1 MRYKHIIWDWNG
13 TLLDDRWLCVE
24 AINQALIKRDLT
36 PISENRYRK
45 IFTFPVKEYYKKLGF
60 DFKNEPFEVSGDEF
74 VDYYGKNFHK
84 AKLQKGSRTLLR
96 EIQSKSIS
104 QSILSAAM
112 ERYLK
117 NWIYAH
123 KLEIYFSE
131 IVGIDNQY
139 ANGKIQEGIKLINK
153 LPFKKKD
160 IAMIG
165 DTNHDSDV
173 AEELNINCILIDHGH
188 VSNKRLKKT
197 GRAVVSNLLD
207 IIHYII

>member
-24 AINQALIKRDLT
+24 GINQALVKRDLP
-36 PISENRYRK
+36 PISEDRYRK

-60 DFKNEPFEVSGDEF
+60 DFESEPFEVAGDEF

-84 AKLQKGSRTLLR
+84 AKLQKGARTLLS
-96 EIQSKSIS
+96 EIQSESIS

-112 ERYLK
+112 ESYLK
-117 NWIYAH
+117 SWVYAH

-139 ANGKIQEGIKLINK
+139 ADGKIQEGINLINR
-153 LPFKKKD
+153 LPFKRRD
-160 IAMIG
+160 IVMIG

-173 AEELNINCILIDHGH
+173 AEELNINCILINHGH
-188 VSNKRLKKT
+188 VDSKRLKKT
-197 GRAVVSNLLD
+197 GRTVVSNLMD
-207 IIHYII
+207 IINHIV

>member
-1 MRYKHIIWDWNG
+1 MIYKHIIWDWNG

-24 AINQALIKRDLT
+24 GINQALMKRDL
-36 PISENRYRK
+36 PSISENRYRK

-60 DFKNEPFEVSGDEF
+60 DFENEPFEVAGDEF
-74 VDYYGKNFHK
+74 VDYYRKNFHK
-84 AKLQKGSRTLLR
+84 AKLQKGSRTLLS

-112 ERYLK
+112 ERHLE

-139 ANGKIQEGIKLINK
+139 AVGKIQEGIKLINK
-153 LPFKKKD
+153 LPFKRED

-173 AEELNINCILIDHGH
+173 AEELNINCILVDHGH
-188 VSNKRLKKT
+188 VDGNRLKKT
-197 GRAVVSNLLD
+197 GRTVVSNLMD
-207 IIHYII
+207 IINHIM

>member
-24 AINQALIKRDLT
+24 GINQALIKRDLP
-36 PISENRYRK
+36 PISEDRYRK

-60 DFKNEPFEVSGDEF
+60 DFDNEPFEVAGDEF

-84 AKLQKGSRTLLR
+84 AKLQKGSRTLLS

-117 NWIYAH
+117 NWVYAH
-123 KLEIYFSE
+123 KLEIYFYE

-139 ANGKIQEGIKLINK
+139 ADGKIQEGIKLINR
-153 LPFKKKD
+153 LPFKRRD
-160 IAMIG
+160 IVMIG

-173 AEELNINCILIDHGH
+173 AEELNINCVLIDHGH
-188 VSNKRLKKT
+188 VDSKRLKKT
-197 GRAVVSNLLD
+197 GRTVVSNLMD
-207 IIHYII
+207 IINHII

>member
-24 AINQALIKRDLT
+24 GINQALVKRDLN
-36 PISENRYRK
+36 PITENKYRE
-45 IFTFPVKEYYKKLGF
+45 IFTFPVKKYYKKLGF
-60 DFKNEPFEVSGDEF
+60 DFEEEPFEIAGDEF
-74 VDYYGKNFHK
+74 VEYYGKNFHK

-96 EIQSKSIS
+96 KIQSKSIS

-131 IVGIDNQY
+131 IVVIDNQY
-139 ANGKIQEGIKLINK
+139 AKGKIQEGRKLINK
-153 LPFKKKD
+153 LPFKRKD

-173 AEELNINCILIDHGH
+173 ADELSIDCILIDHGH
-188 VSNKRLKKT
+188 VSSRRLKKT
-197 GRAVVSNLLD
+197 GRKVVSNLTD
-207 IIHYII
+207 IIDYII

>member
-24 AINQALIKRDLT
+24 GINQALIKRDL
-36 PISENRYRK
+36 PIISEHQYRK

-60 DFKNEPFEVSGDEF
+60 DFDNEPFEVAGDEF

-84 AKLQKGSRTLLR
+84 AKLQKGSRTLLS

-112 ERYLK
+112 ENYLK
-117 NWIYAH
+117 SWIYAH

-139 ANGKIQEGIKLINK
+139 AGGKIQEGIKLINK
-153 LPFKKKD
+153 LPFKSED
-160 IAMIG
+160 IALIG

-173 AEELNINCILIDHGH
+173 AEELNVNCILIDHGH
-188 VSNKRLKKT
+188 VDSKRLKKT
-197 GRAVVSNLLD
+197 GRTVISNLMD
-207 IIHYII
+207 IINHIV

>member
-24 AINQALIKRDLT
+24 GINQALVKRDLN
-36 PISENRYRK
+36 PITENKYRE
-45 IFTFPVKEYYKKLGF
+45 IFTFPVKKYYKKLGF
-60 DFKNEPFEVSGDEF
+60 DFEEEPFEIAGDEF
-74 VDYYGKNFHK
+74 VEYYGKNFHK

-96 EIQSKSIS
+96 KIQSKSIS

-123 KLEIYFSE
+123 KLESYFSE

-139 ANGKIQEGIKLINK
+139 AKGKIQEGIKLINK
-153 LPFKKKD
+153 LPFKRKD

-173 AEELNINCILIDHGH
+173 ADELSIDCILIDHGH
-188 VSNKRLKKT
+188 VSSRRLKKT
-197 GRAVVSNLLD
+197 GRKVVSNLTD
-207 IIHYII
+207 IIDHII

>member
-24 AINQALIKRDLT
+24 GINQALIKRDLP
-36 PISENRYRK
+36 PISEDRYRK

-60 DFKNEPFEVSGDEF
+60 DFDNEPFEIAGDEF

-84 AKLQKGSRTLLR
+84 AKLQKGSRILLS

-139 ANGKIQEGIKLINK
+139 AGGKIQEGIKLINK

-160 IAMIG
+160 IALIG

-188 VSNKRLKKT
+188 VNNKRLKKT
-197 GRAVVSNLLD
+197 GRTVVSNLMD
-207 IIHYII
+207 IINYII

>member
-24 AINQALIKRDLT
+24 GINQALIKRDLP
-36 PISENRYRK
+36 PISEDRYRK

-60 DFKNEPFEVSGDEF
+60 DFDNEPFEIAGDEF

-84 AKLQKGSRTLLR
+84 AKLQKGSRILLS

-112 ERYLK
+112 QSYLMS
-117 NWIYAH
+117 WIYAH

-139 ANGKIQEGIKLINK
+139 AGGKIQEGIKLINK
-153 LPFKKKD
+153 LPFKSGD
-160 IAMIG
+160 IAMVG

-173 AEELNINCILIDHGH
+173 AEELNINCILINHGH
-188 VSNKRLKKT
+188 VDSKRLKKT
-197 GRAVVSNLLD
+197 GRTVVSNLMD
-207 IIHYII
+207 IINHIM

>member
-24 AINQALIKRDLT
+24 GINQALAKRDLP
-36 PISENRYRK
+36 PISEDRYRK

-60 DFKNEPFEVSGDEF
+60 DFDNEPFEIAGDEF

-84 AKLQKGSRTLLR
+84 AKLQKGSRILLS

-131 IVGIDNQY
+131 IIGIDNQY

-173 AEELNINCILIDHGH
+173 AEELNINCILINHGL
-188 VSNKRLKKT
+188 VDSKRLKKT
-197 GRAVVSNLLD
+197 GRTVVSNLMD
-207 IIHYII
+207 IINHIV

>member
-1 MRYKHIIWDWNG
+1 MIYKHIIWDWNG

-24 AINQALIKRDLT
+24 GINQALIKRDLP
-36 PISENRYRK
+36 PISEDRYRK

-60 DFKNEPFEVSGDEF
+60 DFDNEPFEVAGDEF

-84 AKLQKGSRTLLR
+84 AKLQKGTRTLLS
-96 EIQSKSIS
+96 EIQSESIS

-112 ERYLK
+112 ERHLE

-139 ANGKIQEGIKLINK
+139 AGGKIQEGIKLINK
-153 LPFKKKD
+153 LPFKSED

-188 VSNKRLKKT
+188 VDSKRLKKT
-197 GRAVVSNLLD
+197 GRTVVSNLMD
-207 IIHYII
+207 IINHIM

>member
-24 AINQALIKRDLT
+24 GINQALVKRDLL
-36 PISENRYRK
+36 PISEDRYRK

-60 DFKNEPFEVSGDEF
+60 DFESEPFEVAGDEF

-84 AKLQKGSRTLLR
+84 AKLQKGTRTLLS
-96 EIQSKSIS
+96 EIQSESIS

-112 ERYLK
+112 ESYLK
-117 NWIYAH
+117 SWVYAH

-139 ANGKIQEGIKLINK
+139 ADGKIQEGIKLINK
-153 LPFKKKD
+153 LPFKSED

-173 AEELNINCILIDHGH
+173 AEELNINCILINHGH
-188 VSNKRLKKT
+188 VDSKRLKKT
-197 GRAVVSNLLD
+197 GRTVVSNLMD
-207 IIHYII
+207 IINHIM

>member
-24 AINQALIKRDLT
+24 GINQALIKRDLP
-36 PISENRYRK
+36 PISEDRYRK

-60 DFKNEPFEVSGDEF
+60 DFDKEPFEVAGDEF
-74 VDYYGKNFHK
+74 VDYYGNNFYK
-84 AKLQKGSRTLLR
+84 AKLQKGSRTLLS

-117 NWIYAH
+117 NWVYAH
-123 KLEIYFSE
+123 KLETYFSE

-139 ANGKIQEGIKLINK
+139 ADGKILEGINLINR
-153 LPFKKKD
+153 LPFKRRD
-160 IAMIG
+160 ILMIG

-173 AEELNINCILIDHGH
+173 AEKLNINCILIYHGH
-188 VSNKRLKKT
+188 VDGKRLKKT
-197 GRAVVSNLLD
+197 GRTVVSNLMH
-207 IIHYII
+207 IINHII

>member
-1 MRYKHIIWDWNG
+1 
-13 TLLDDRWLCVE
+13 
-24 AINQALIKRDLT
+24 
-36 PISENRYRK
+36 
-45 IFTFPVKEYYKKLGF
+45 
-60 DFKNEPFEVSGDEF
+60 
-74 VDYYGKNFHK
+74 
-84 AKLQKGSRTLLR
+84 
-96 EIQSKSIS
+96 
-104 QSILSAAM
+104 M

-153 LPFKKKD
+153 LPFKRKD

-173 AEELNINCILIDHGH
+173 ADELNIDCILIDHGH
-188 VSNKRLKKT
+188 VSSRRLKKT
-197 GRAVVSNLLD
+197 GRKVVSNLTD
-207 IIHYII
+207 IIDHII

>member
-24 AINQALIKRDLT
+24 GINQALIKRDLS
-36 PISENRYRK
+36 PISEDRYRK

-60 DFKNEPFEVSGDEF
+60 DFDNEPFEVAGDEF

-84 AKLQKGSRTLLR
+84 AKLQKGSRTLLS

-112 ERYLK
+112 ESYLK
-117 NWIYAH
+117 SWVYAH

-139 ANGKIQEGIKLINK
+139 ADGKIQEGIKLINK
-153 LPFKKKD
+153 LPFKSED

-173 AEELNINCILIDHGH
+173 AEELNINCILINHGH
-188 VSNKRLKKT
+188 VDSKRLKKT
-197 GRAVVSNLLD
+197 GRTVVSNLMD
-207 IIHYII
+207 IINHIV

>member
-24 AINQALIKRDLT
+24 GINQALIKRDLP
-36 PISENRYRK
+36 PISEDRYRK

-60 DFKNEPFEVSGDEF
+60 DFDNEPFEVAGDEF

-84 AKLQKGSRTLLR
+84 AKLQKGSRTLLS

-112 ERYLK
+112 ENYLK
-117 NWIYAH
+117 SWIYAH

-139 ANGKIQEGIKLINK
+139 AGGKIQEGIKLINK
-153 LPFKKKD
+153 LPFKSED
-160 IAMIG
+160 IALIG

-173 AEELNINCILIDHGH
+173 AEELNVNCILIDHGH
-188 VSNKRLKKT
+188 VDSKRLKKT
-197 GRAVVSNLLD
+197 GRTVISNLMD
-207 IIHYII
+207 IINHIV

>member
-24 AINQALIKRDLT
+24 GINQALVKRDLP
-36 PISENRYRK
+36 PISEGRYRK

-60 DFKNEPFEVSGDEF
+60 DFDNEPFEVAGDEF

-84 AKLQKGSRTLLR
+84 AKLQKGSRTLLS

-112 ERYLK
+112 ESYLMS
-117 NWIYAH
+117 WIYAH

-139 ANGKIQEGIKLINK
+139 AGGKIQEGIKLINK
-153 LPFKKKD
+153 LPFKSED

-173 AEELNINCILIDHGH
+173 AEELNINCILINHGH
-188 VSNKRLKKT
+188 VDSKRLKKT
-197 GRAVVSNLLD
+197 GRTVISNLMD
-207 IIHYII
+207 IINHIM

>member
-1 MRYKHIIWDWNG
+1 MIYKHIIWDWNG

-24 AINQALIKRDLT
+24 GINQALVKRDLP
-36 PISENRYRK
+36 PISEDRYRK

-60 DFKNEPFEVSGDEF
+60 DFDKEPFEVAGDEF
-74 VDYYGKNFHK
+74 VEYYGKNFHK

-96 EIQSKSIS
+96 KIQSKSIS

-139 ANGKIQEGIKLINK
+139 AKGKIQEGIRLINK
-153 LPFKKKD
+153 LPFKRKD

-173 AEELNINCILIDHGH
+173 ADELSIDCILIDHGH
-188 VSNKRLKKT
+188 VSSRRLKKT
-197 GRAVVSNLLD
+197 GRKVVSNLTD
-207 IIHYII
+207 IIDHII

>member
-24 AINQALIKRDLT
+24 GINQALVKRNLP
-36 PISENRYRK
+36 PISEDRYRK

-60 DFKNEPFEVSGDEF
+60 DFDNEPFEVAGDEF

-84 AKLQKGSRTLLR
+84 AKLQKGSRTLLS

-112 ERYLK
+112 ESYLK
-117 NWIYAH
+117 SWIYAH

-139 ANGKIQEGIKLINK
+139 ADGKIQEGIKLINR
-153 LPFKKKD
+153 LPFKRRD
-160 IAMIG
+160 IVMIG

-173 AEELNINCILIDHGH
+173 AEELNINCILINHGH
-188 VSNKRLKKT
+188 VDSKRLKKT
-197 GRAVVSNLLD
+197 GRTVVSNLMD
-207 IIHYII
+207 IINHIM